1 MVPLNVEDLNEIFDN
16 NHRNADKAR
25 VILQYL
31 FFMKMRMKKDKNF
44 ASGIKRTSR
53 YVPVNSRSLKKMV
66 RNYSEIIRTLLEHNI
81 IEYKLNDR
89 GGKSYMPTKC
99 TMLYRIKNPV
109 TDPKTNR
116 KYRVEYITH
125 PDVIK
130 SVELYYYGKYD
141 RQVQQLIGKYD
152 WLSSTVEFIDQLY
165 LDVTPEQIAGLESD
179 KELNQD
185 YLLGFANQFNNR
197 LRRFINR
204 DNYSSRLHSH
214 LSNMPSVLRP
224 FLKLKKDDSP
234 LVLIDVKSAQPFLL
248 SCAFY
253 HPNILKIVDEF
264 NPILPIIRKYQHTLG
279 VRLFYEDCIAGTFY
293 SGLMEASGMT
303 KASLKQKL
311 FEHIFYSS
319 YYPYKDDEEKG
330 TERWKIHQLFCGRY
344 RDVLRLLNQLK
355 QTRKSTLPFV
365 AGLTKMYCV
374 PNILAARL
382 ESTIFI
388 DGITRQCAEEDI
400 PVATIHD
407 AWVLKEADQSRFMEV
422 FLNEFKLLTV
432 NSPQVEVTN
441 LMSNINI
448 GR

>member
-16 NHRNADKAR
+16 HHRNADKAR

-44 ASGIKRTSR
+44 APGIKRSTG
-53 YVPVNSRSLKKMV
+53 YVPVNSRTLRKLV
-66 RNYSEIIRTLLEHNI
+66 RNYSEIIRKLLEHDI

-89 GGKSYMPTKC
+89 GGKSYMPTEC

-109 TDPKTNR
+109 TDPITKR

-130 SVELYYYGKYD
+130 SVERYYNGKYD
-141 RQVQQLIGKYD
+141 RQVKRLVRGD
-152 WLSSTVEFIDQLY
+152 NWLSSTVKFIDQLY
-165 LDVTPEQIAGLESD
+165 LDVTREKIVEIESD
-179 KELNQD
+179 KELDTD
-185 YLLGFANQFNNR
+185 YLLGYANQFNNR

-224 FLKLKKDDSP
+224 FLKLKKEASP
-234 LVLIDVKSAQPFLL
+234 LVLIDVKSAQPYLL

-253 HPNILKIVDEF
+253 HPHILQLVGEF
-264 NPILPIIRKYQHTLG
+264 EPILTIIKKYQHTPG

-303 KASLKQKL
+303 KDELKQKL

-319 YYPYKDDEEKG
+319 YYPYKNDEEKG
-330 TERWKIHQLFCGRY
+330 TERWKIHQLFRGRY
-344 RDVLRLLNQLK
+344 SDVLELLNRLK
-355 QTRKSTLPFV
+355 QTRKATLPFV

-382 ESTIFI
+382 ESTLFI
-388 DGITRQCAEEDI
+388 DRITRQCTEEGI

-407 AWVLKEADQSRFMEV
+407 AWILKEADQNRFMGL
-422 FLNEFKLLTV
+422 FHDEFKLLTV
-432 NSPQVEVTN
+432 NPPQVHVTP
-441 LMSNINI
+441 LCVHH
-448 GR
+448 